1 MGGKKSNIYEGIIY
15 KANFKNSPFKK
26 VVEHLIDPNLKYE
39 EGNDLMVDLIKLYMS
54 LLYGQS
60 IRKDIDEEY
69 IIRSENW
76 LVKNNDERVVDY
88 GALPNGENVV
98 KNISDPGIDKI
109 KEVEKSM
116 PTQLDIFVLSQSKG
130 IMNKFDD
137 EIDGFYSNKVY
148 YQDTDSLYT
157 HTDQYEKFKGSWLYL
172 KKKLKQ
178 RKNDYG
184 DRVKFYGLFSAPK
197 TKLCYTIEK

>member
-15 KANFKNSPFKK
+15 KANFKNSPYKK

-109 KEVEKSM
+109 KEV
-116 PTQLDIFVLSQSKG
+116 
-130 IMNKFDD
+130 
-137 EIDGFYSNKVY
+137 
-148 YQDTDSLYT
+148 
-157 HTDQYEKFKGSWLYL
+157 
-172 KKKLKQ
+172 
-178 RKNDYG
+178 
-184 DRVKFYGLFSAPK
+184 
-197 TKLCYTIEK
+197 